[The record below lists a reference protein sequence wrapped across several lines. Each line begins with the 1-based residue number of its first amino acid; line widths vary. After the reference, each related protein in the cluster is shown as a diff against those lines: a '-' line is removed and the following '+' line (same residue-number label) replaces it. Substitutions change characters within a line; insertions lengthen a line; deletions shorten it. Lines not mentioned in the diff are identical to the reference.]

1 MVLNDP
7 ALRQKLMGGNP
18 STIAAYAMMMT
29 DYSKTL
35 SSMKVPTLI
44 IWGKKDNVV
53 PIRTARVL
61 ATNLP
66 EAGMIVLKNA
76 GHVPMLDEPLIMTN
90 WLRRFVSEN
99 DSDFKALLKNK
110 RYRIDKSI
118 ANASKRI
125 AGCKNGSGRIFR
137 GDYRVITIENCQNV
151 VIDSARIGTLTIRN
165 SQVVLNN
172 CLVKSTG
179 KAILVSGSDLQI
191 NGCTIAGSPA
201 IEFRDSQLDIAGS
214 KLKSD
219 HAALKNA
226 DEAIVTQQPQTGPL
240 ALLNSSGATI
250 IFSVTY
256 LNSKY
261 YEKIL
266 HGPVNFKPEQAM

>member
-1 MVLNDP
+1 
-7 ALRQKLMGGNP
+7 
-18 STIAAYAMMMT
+18 
-29 DYSKTL
+29 
-35 SSMKVPTLI
+35 
-44 IWGKKDNVV
+44 
-53 PIRTARVL
+53 
-61 ATNLP
+61 
-66 EAGMIVLKNA
+66 
-76 GHVPMLDEPLIMTN
+76 
-90 WLRRFVSEN
+90 
-99 DSDFKALLKNK
+99 
-110 RYRIDKSI
+110 
-118 ANASKRI
+118 
-125 AGCKNGSGRIFR
+125 
-137 GDYRVITIENCQNV
+137 